1 MESEERKQKYNEYVE
16 RITPDNKLF
25 TDVFNAFWIGGIICL
40 MGQIWV
46 AIFTYFGMNKED
58 AAAWTTLV
66 LILESVILTG
76 LNIYPKIAKKG
87 GAGCLVPI
95 TGFANG
101 VVAPAIEFKAEGQI
115 WCWSKNIYHCRA
127 GYFVWNIFQL
137 DCGSHIH
144 DTSGGRNII
153 EEYGKNSEEEIPL
166 GLGFELAMNDKA
178 MESFS
183 KMPEGILPFY

>member
-1 MESEERKQKYNEYVE
+1 M
-16 RITPDNKLF
+16 
-25 TDVFNAFWIGGIICL
+25 
-40 MGQIWV
+40 
-46 AIFTYFGMNKED
+46 
-58 AAAWTTLV
+58 
-66 LILESVILTG
+66 
-76 LNIYPKIAKKG
+76 
-87 GAGCLVPI
+87 
-95 TGFANG
+95 
-101 VVAPAIEFKAEGQI
+101 
-115 WCWSKNIYHCRA
+115 
-127 GYFVWNIFQL
+127 